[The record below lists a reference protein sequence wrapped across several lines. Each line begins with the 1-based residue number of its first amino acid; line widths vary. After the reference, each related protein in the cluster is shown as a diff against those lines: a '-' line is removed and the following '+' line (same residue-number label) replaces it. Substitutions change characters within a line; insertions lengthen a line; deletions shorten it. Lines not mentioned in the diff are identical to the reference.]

1 MQHVAGEHL
10 QKKRQQEARHDRAEY
25 GQEPHRI
32 VDPPVLVGRRH
43 DAERDADCEGNDNRH
58 QHQFESRGE
67 RFADIVVD
75 RPLGQERQTEIAVG
89 EPNRE
94 PLVLLRQRQIEPHL
108 DLEILDLL
116 LTCTRTER
124 HARRIARHDPRD
136 QEDRDGKPD
145 QDEQRPE
152 DSPDQKVDELHEAP
166 PTLTPRALT
175 PIIGRGARRAA
186 DPG

>member
-1 MQHVAGEHL
+1 MTAPNMVRSRTELSIHPSLWTAATAPSGRPIA
-10 QKKRQQEARHDRAEY
+10 KAMT
-25 GQEPHRI
+25 I
-32 VDPPVLVGRRH
+32 VTSTSSRV
-43 DAERDADCEGNDNRH
+43 
-58 QHQFESRGE
+58 RGE
-67 RFADIVVD
+67 RLADIVID

-124 HARRIARHDPRD
+124 HARRIARHNPRD

-152 DSPDQKVDELHEAP
+152 DSPDQKVDKLHEAS

-175 PIIGRGARRAA
+175 RIIGRGAPCC
-186 DPG
+186 PGLIAGPLVLVEGIVE